1 MKMLTFKL
9 KVVKLYTYV
18 HQLIFLKKKTIR
30 RIFILKIFT
39 RRFYYEDT
47 KDGKEDKLVAQFCN
61 FPFSRRSDFIF
72 QLKFFSH
79 GEWLSTCMQ
88 NLSFRRN
95 WKKSGAYH
103 YLFFPSPPSDSL
115 VCIYGGGPLCLKSS
129 QPSLLL
135 ARHAEYGGKH
145 KVSE

>member
-1 MKMLTFKL
+1 M
-9 KVVKLYTYV
+9 YV

-103 YLFFPSPPSDSL
+103 YLFFPSPPPLRFSSL
-115 VCIYGGGPLCLKSS
+115 HLWGWTIVFEELSTLTSTRSP
-129 QPSLLL
+129 
-135 ARHAEYGGKH
+135 R
-145 KVSE
+145 

>member
-1 MKMLTFKL
+1 M
-9 KVVKLYTYV
+9 YV

-47 KDGKEDKLVAQFCN
+47 KDGKEDKLVTQFCN

-103 YLFFPSPPSDSL
+103 YLFFPSPPLRFSSL
-115 VCIYGGGPLCLKSS
+115 HLWGWTIVFEELSTLTSTRSP
-129 QPSLLL
+129 
-135 ARHAEYGGKH
+135 R
-145 KVSE
+145 